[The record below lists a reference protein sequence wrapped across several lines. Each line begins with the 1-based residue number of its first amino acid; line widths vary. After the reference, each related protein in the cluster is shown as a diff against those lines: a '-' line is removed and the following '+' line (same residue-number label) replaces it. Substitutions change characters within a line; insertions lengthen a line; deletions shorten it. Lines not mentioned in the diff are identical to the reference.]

1 MNNKLSNIIREIDQK
16 IEKIKNNSSEYK
28 FIEREILKRVV
39 NNKSLNK
46 LSSSPELEF
55 SSADLIFSSIIMN
68 EKYDDIDDILK
79 RMVNVKKII
88 NSLSTEGLF
97 RLASSIETNDF
108 INDDDK
114 SLKFVSDIILL
125 DNEQEK
131 KKLALDFITIFKY
144 TDINMIV
151 IVGILKDIQEKKR
164 RILKE
169 FGVPVPLINCIY
181 NIGEISKEL
190 NKINAYYLKLEKEN
204 DRIKKDSN
212 KSLNKLQE
220 LRKILIDTEDVR
232 EITNIDEIVNLL
244 TDDLKLNV
252 LNYIGE
258 KNNSYY
264 KELENEYNLARKNS
278 VATYINIF
286 KEYNINFLAYNKE
299 EQKQILDVDSIV
311 VESILSFLSKVDSE
325 LNKSVIDIIL
335 GTDNNI
341 INQIDEYIKGGFLT
355 SEFVKNNIDILKKD
369 KYLLLIKNIETL
381 VKYGINLVGLSNYD
395 ILLKDNN
402 IIIDN
407 LKLIDEYNINI
418 KTRNLKDYSFLG
430 SINLEYQLLCIKSLN
445 IDINENIEL
454 LNSDLNVI
462 KRIKICKSIG
472 LDIYDENGIK
482 KEILNQGLFFIP
494 DSKLDDY
501 IPKKALEI

>member
-55 SSADLIFSSIIMN
+55 SSADLIFSSIIMD

-79 RMVNVKKII
+79 RMINVKKII

-244 TDDLKLNV
+244 TDDLKLDV
-252 LNYIGE
+252 LNYIEE
-258 KNNSYY
+258 KNNAYY

-299 EQKQILDVDSIV
+299 EQKQILDVDSMTL
-311 VESILSFLSKVDSE
+311 ENILSFLSKIGCE
-325 LNKSVIDIIL
+325 LNKNVIDTIL

-341 INQIDEYIKGGFLT
+341 INQIDKYIKDGFLT

-381 VKYGINLVGLSNYD
+381 VRYGINLVGLSNYN

-407 LKLIDEYNINI
+407 LKLIDEYSINI
-418 KTRNLKDYSFLG
+418 KTRNLKNYSFLG
-430 SINLEYQLLCIKSLN
+430 SIDLEYQILSIKALG

-462 KRIKICKSIG
+462 KRIKICKNIG

-482 KEILNQGLFFIP
+482 KVILNQRLFFIP

-501 IPKKALEI
+501 ISKKTLKI

>member
-88 NSLSTEGLF
+88 NSLSIEGLL
-97 RLASSIETNDF
+97 RLASSIENNAL
-108 INDDDK
+108 INDNDK

-144 TDINMIV
+144 ADIKMIV

-169 FGVPVPLINCIY
+169 FGVPVPLINNIY
-181 NIGEISKEL
+181 NIEEISKEL

-204 DRIKKDSN
+204 DRIKKNSN

-220 LRKILIDTEDVR
+220 LRKVLIDTENVK

-244 TDDLKLNV
+244 TDDLKLDV
-252 LNYIGE
+252 LNYIEE
-258 KNNSYY
+258 KNNAYY

-278 VATYINIF
+278 VATYINMF
-286 KEYNINFLAYNKE
+286 KEYNINFLAYNRE
-299 EQKQILDVDSIV
+299 EQKQILDVDSTV
-311 VESILSFLSKVDSE
+311 VKSILSFLSKAGCE
-325 LNKSVIDIIL
+325 LNKNVIDIIL

-341 INQIDEYIKGGFLT
+341 INQIDKYVKDGFLT
-355 SEFVKNNIDILKKD
+355 SEFVKNNTDILKKD
-369 KYLLLIKNIETL
+369 KYLLLMKNIETL

-407 LKLIDEYNINI
+407 LRLIDEYSINI

-430 SINLEYQLLCIKSLN
+430 SIDLEYQILSIKALG

-462 KRIKICKSIG
+462 KRIKICKNIG
-472 LDIYDENGIK
+472 IDIYDENGIK

-501 IPKKALEI
+501 ISKKTLKI

>member
-16 IEKIKNNSSEYK
+16 IEEIKNNSSEYK

-46 LSSSPELEF
+46 LSSSSELEF
-55 SSADLIFSSIIMN
+55 SSADLIFSSIIMS
-68 EKYDDIDDILK
+68 EKYEDIEDVLEN
-79 RMVNVKKII
+79 MVNIVGII
-88 NSLSTEGLF
+88 SSLSPKCLII
-97 RLASSIETNDF
+97 LVSSIKSNDL
-108 INDDDK
+108 IGDDDK
-114 SLKFVSDIILL
+114 LLKFISDRILL
-125 DNEQEK
+125 KNEQERK
-131 KKLALDFITIFKY
+131 KIVLDFITLFKY
-144 TDINMIV
+144 VDLDMLITV
-151 IVGILKDIQEKKR
+151 AILKDIQEKR
-164 RILKE
+164 RIILNE
-169 FGVPVPLINCIY
+169 LGIPTSFLNCIY
-181 NIGEISKEL
+181 NIENISKEL
-190 NKINAYYLKLEKEN
+190 NKINEYYLKLEKEN
-204 DRIKKDSN
+204 DILKRNNN

-220 LRKILIDTEDVR
+220 LRKVLINTEDVK

-244 TDDLKLNV
+244 TDDLKLDV
-252 LNYIGE
+252 LNYIEE
-258 KNNSYY
+258 KNNAYY

-278 VATYINIF
+278 VATYINMF

-299 EQKQILDVDSIV
+299 EQKQILDVDSTV
-311 VESILSFLSKVDSE
+311 VESILSFLSKVGSE

-341 INQIDEYIKGGFLT
+341 INQIDKYIKDGFLT

-407 LKLIDEYNINI
+407 LRLIDEYSINI
-418 KTRNLKDYSFLG
+418 KTRNLKDYSFLS
-430 SINLEYQLLCIKSLN
+430 SIDLEYQILSIKALG

-482 KEILNQGLFFIP
+482 KEILNRGLFFIP

-501 IPKKALEI
+501 IPKKTLKI

>member
-252 LNYIGE
+252 LNYIEE

-299 EQKQILDVDSIV
+299 EQKQILDVDSTV

-407 LKLIDEYNINI
+407 LKLKY
-418 KTRNLKDYSFLG
+418 
-430 SINLEYQLLCIKSLN
+430 
-445 IDINENIEL
+445 
-454 LNSDLNVI
+454 
-462 KRIKICKSIG
+462 
-472 LDIYDENGIK
+472 
-482 KEILNQGLFFIP
+482 
-494 DSKLDDY
+494 
-501 IPKKALEI
+501 

>member
-252 LNYIGE
+252 LNYIEE

-299 EQKQILDVDSIV
+299 EQKQILDVDSTV

>member
-55 SSADLIFSSIIMN
+55 SSADLIFSSIIMD

-79 RMVNVKKII
+79 RMINVKKII

-244 TDDLKLNV
+244 TDDLKLDV
-252 LNYIGE
+252 LNYIEE
-258 KNNSYY
+258 KNNAYY

-299 EQKQILDVDSIV
+299 EQKQILDVDSMTL
-311 VESILSFLSKVDSE
+311 ENILSFLSKIGCE
-325 LNKSVIDIIL
+325 LNKNVIDTIL

-341 INQIDEYIKGGFLT
+341 INQIDEYIKDGFLT

-381 VKYGINLVGLSNYD
+381 VRYGINLVGLLNYD

-407 LKLIDEYNINI
+407 LKLIDEYSINI
-418 KTRNLKDYSFLG
+418 KTRNLKNYSFLG
-430 SINLEYQLLCIKSLN
+430 SIDLEYQILSIKALG

-462 KRIKICKSIG
+462 KRIKICKNIG

-482 KEILNQGLFFIP
+482 KVILNQGLFFIP

-501 IPKKALEI
+501 ISKKTLKI

>member
-1 MNNKLSNIIREIDQK
+1 MNNKLSNLIKEIDQK
-16 IEKIKNNSSEYK
+16 IDEIKNNSSEYK

-88 NSLSTEGLF
+88 NSLSIEGLL
-97 RLASSIETNDF
+97 RLASSIENNAL
-108 INDDDK
+108 INDNDK

-144 TDINMIV
+144 ADIKMIV

-169 FGVPVPLINCIY
+169 FGVPVPLINNIY
-181 NIGEISKEL
+181 NIEEISKEL

-204 DRIKKDSN
+204 DRIKKNSN

-220 LRKILIDTEDVR
+220 LRKVLIDTENVK

-244 TDDLKLNV
+244 TDDLKLDV
-252 LNYIGE
+252 LNYIEE
-258 KNNSYY
+258 KNNAYY

-278 VATYINIF
+278 VATYINMF
-286 KEYNINFLAYNKE
+286 KEYNINFLAYNRE
-299 EQKQILDVDSIV
+299 EQKQILDVDSTV
-311 VESILSFLSKVDSE
+311 VKSILSFLSKAGCE
-325 LNKSVIDIIL
+325 LNKNVIDIIL

-341 INQIDEYIKGGFLT
+341 INQIDKYVKDGFLT
-355 SEFVKNNIDILKKD
+355 SEFVKNNTDILKKD
-369 KYLLLIKNIETL
+369 KYLLLMKNIETL

-407 LKLIDEYNINI
+407 LRLIDEYSINI

-430 SINLEYQLLCIKSLN
+430 SIDLEYQILSIKALG

-462 KRIKICKSIG
+462 KRIKICKNIG

-501 IPKKALEI
+501 ISKKALKI

>member
-55 SSADLIFSSIIMN
+55 SSADLIFSSIIMD

-79 RMVNVKKII
+79 RMINVKKII

-244 TDDLKLNV
+244 TDDLKLDV
-252 LNYIGE
+252 LNYIEE
-258 KNNSYY
+258 KNNAYY

-299 EQKQILDVDSIV
+299 EQKQILDVDSMTL
-311 VESILSFLSKVDSE
+311 ENILSFLSKIGCE
-325 LNKSVIDIIL
+325 LNKNVIDTIL

-341 INQIDEYIKGGFLT
+341 VNQIDEYIKGGFLT

-381 VKYGINLVGLSNYD
+381 VRYGINLVGLSNYN

-407 LKLIDEYNINI
+407 LKLIDEYSINI
-418 KTRNLKDYSFLG
+418 KTRNLKNYSFLG
-430 SINLEYQLLCIKSLN
+430 SIDLEYQILSIKALG

-462 KRIKICKSIG
+462 KRIKICKNIG

-482 KEILNQGLFFIP
+482 KVILNQRLFFIP

-501 IPKKALEI
+501 ISKKTLKI